1 MTDDD
6 DAAPKSNSDRARILD
21 EAKLEGIRSE
31 VDCPLCCEMLFEPTT
46 LRCGHVLCRQCL
58 ARTLDHAFD
67 SVPGCAYSVNQI
79 CQFLLIL

>member
-1 MTDDD
+1 MLSPDEEIATSSN
-6 DAAPKSNSDRARILD
+6 DAGILN
-21 EAKLEGIRSE
+21 ESKLDGIRSE

-67 SVPGCAYSVNQI
+67 SVPR
-79 CQFLLIL
+79 